1 MNEIEGVEG
10 ARNFFAD
17 LKRSCLSILEMNH
30 INYFVQK
37 DNDILNIVYYFSVP
51 LERVKFH
58 YKKRS
63 AVVKRKNL
71 RM

>member
-51 LERVKFH
+51 HSSELNFIIR
-58 YKKRS
+58 
-63 AVVKRKNL
+63 NGQQ
-71 RM
+71 